1 MKQQPQVQRMN
12 SLEEMMEEMAVDKGP
27 IFLTCSR
34 SGSKSGQISTGG
46 SGAGWTSAK
55 GRGIKTRST
64 RKVHG
69 LTARKVH
76 GFGLLQFCGV
86 GFVQA

>member
-12 SLEEMMEEMAVDKGP
+12 SLEEMMEEMAVYKGGAG
-27 IFLTCSR
+27 IFLSCSR
-34 SGSKSGQISTGG
+34 TGSKSGQISTGS

-55 GRGIKTRST
+55 GRGIETRPT

-76 GFGLLQFCGV
+76 GFGLLQF
-86 GFVQA
+86 